1 MDGWTNLFFQ
11 KFCTLLQCYSK
22 WLVKYAFI
30 HCSTGVQNNCKKTLV
45 KCRKTQNFYKLIA
58 KVQRNF
64 PQWRGLDLLMLRIWG
79 LKVKGL
85 QSYWPS
91 NFALAHSSAFTAAEC
106 ASAFAGF
113 EMARGRIICKVWWPV
128 TLQSFDLQTSN
139 FQQKKI

>member
-64 PQWRGLDLLMLRIWG
+64 PQCTMDILSLRHIGQQTLSILNTLSLWHFVIMILIWDTYRLSMYLYFGLTILTNRVLWLESR
-79 LKVKGL
+79 L
-85 QSYWPS
+85 
-91 NFALAHSSAFTAAEC
+91 T
-106 ASAFAGF
+106 
-113 EMARGRIICKVWWPV
+113 
-128 TLQSFDLQTSN
+128 
-139 FQQKKI
+139 FQPTRP